1 MRMLSPVDFVRDLTP
16 AKRRTFA
23 EARRGLH
30 SGESGIGLRY
40 DRHGTV
46 QHGAVEV
53 HYYEVGPVDA
63 PLAVVY
69 AHGFNIAAEEFYMQ
83 VEALRPLGVRQV
95 LVDVRGHGQTGR
107 IDPGLLTIDAAADDI
122 AAVMEHLLIDVP
134 VVTVGHS
141 LGGPISLSL
150 MRRHD
155 FCWAGSVQVS
165 GAVDPFTAR
174 GMPRALGGAFGSALE
189 AMVEKLPH
197 TAEGLR
203 VAITS
208 TLAPV
213 LARWFYFRPMNY
225 EIIQFH
231 AALIQETPLA
241 TYAGYFDDL
250 KDHSERA
257 AAGVLAGLP
266 GYILVG
272 ERDNVT
278 PLEQSAQLAEI
289 WPDAYYQVLPESGHM
304 PTLDAPAAVTCA
316 IARVIERV
324 TSETNPETNPEPDP
338 GPDPDQEETE

>member
-1 MRMLSPVDFVRDLTP
+1 MLSPVDLVRDLTP
-16 AKRRTFA
+16 AKRRKFA
-23 EARRGLH
+23 EARQALH
-30 SGESGIGLRY
+30 SGDSDAGLRY

-46 QHGAVEV
+46 RNGAVTV
-53 HYYEVGPVDA
+53 HYYEVGPHDA

-107 IDPGLLTIDAAADDI
+107 VDPSLLTIDAAADDI

-155 FCWAGSVQVS
+155 FNWAGTVQVS

-174 GMPRALGGAFGSALE
+174 GMPKVLGGAFGRALE
-189 AMVEKLPH
+189 ALVRRLPRA
-197 TAEGLR
+197 AEGVR
-203 VAITS
+203 VAVTTS
-208 TLAPV
+208 LAPV
-213 LARWFYFRPMNY
+213 LARWFYFRPMDY
-225 EIIQFH
+225 RVIQFH

-250 KDHSERA
+250 KEHSERA
-257 AAGVLAGLP
+257 AADVLGGMP

-278 PLEQSAQLAEI
+278 PLMQSAELAKI
-289 WPDAYYQVLPESGHM
+289 WPGAYYQVLPESGHM
-304 PTLDAPAAVTCA
+304 PTLDAPDAVTCA
-316 IARVIERV
+316 IARVIQYV
-324 TSETNPETNPEPDP
+324 TEKDP
-338 GPDPDQEETE
+338 A